1 MEKQINFI
9 KDILSVTS
17 KIEYPVKEETVL
29 EIIELN
35 SKLKTYQ
42 TLLEMREERFKKIFK
57 AEIIY

>member
-1 MEKQINFI
+1 MIKQINFI

-35 SKLKTYQ
+35 RKLKNYQ
-42 TLLEMREERFKKIFK
+42 TLLEMREEHLKKIFRTK
-57 AEIIY
+57 IN